1 MNFTRE
7 DITFPSGDGH
17 CAGDLYLPEGVE
29 RPPVVVMAHG
39 IGALRSFRL
48 DAFAERFAA
57 RGMAVLVF
65 DYRNFGDSPGEPRCL
80 VSPSRHVADYL
91 AAMAHVRNDS
101 RVDGNRLGLWGTSF
115 SGGHVIAAAARD
127 GNVQAVVSQVPF
139 VSGPASALVYPFRYL
154 VPAFSRAI
162 ADGLAGAFG
171 RGPVMIPVVRRS
183 GAALLASEDSWDGY
197 LSMVPDDTDWPGEVP
212 ARILLTLPLY
222 RPVALAR
229 QVTAPTLMVVAQSD
243 TLCPAS
249 AARRAANR
257 IEGCR
262 YAELPIGHFDAYD
275 GDWFEKVVTME
286 GDFLEEQLAAAGGR
300 AGQ

>member
-1 MNFTRE
+1 MNIRRE
-7 DITFPSGDGH
+7 DITFPSGDSH

-48 DAFAERFAA
+48 GAFAERFAA
-57 RGMAVLVF
+57 RGLAVLVF

-91 AAMAHVRNDS
+91 AAIEYVRADN
-101 RVDGNRLGLWGTSF
+101 RVDGARLGLWGTSF
-115 SGGHVIAAAARD
+115 AGGHVITAAARD

-162 ADGLAGAFG
+162 ADAVAALFG
-171 RGPVMIPVVRRS
+171 RGPVTLPVVRRS

-197 LSMVPDDTDWPGEVP
+197 RSMVPEDTDWPGVVP

-222 RPVALAR
+222 RPVAEAAR
-229 QVTAPTLMVVAQSD
+229 VQAPTLMVVAQSD

-249 AARRAANR
+249 AARRTANR

-262 YAELPIGHFDAYD
+262 YAELPIGHFDAYE
-275 GDWFEKVVTME
+275 GEWFEKVVTME
-286 GDFLEEQLAAAGGR
+286 ADFLEEQLHAGAA
-300 AGQ
+300 